1 MQNESTGGWTPVVD
15 LDSKTLIGTT
25 ESSIVLRHDALQ
37 VGKKYKLTCRV
48 KNKGESRS
56 THKEVKALYSEW
68 KNVISMLEIWL
79 HAKLQ
84 V

>member
-1 MQNESTGGWTPVVD
+1 MVD

-25 ESSIVLRHDALQ
+25 ERYIVLRDDVLH
-37 VGKKYKLTCRV
+37 VEKKYKLTCRV
-48 KNKGESRS
+48 KNEGELRC
-56 THKEVKALYSEW
+56 THKEVKKAFCIQNGKKGSMR
-68 KNVISMLEIWL
+68 VIWS

>member
-1 MQNESTGGWTPVVD
+1 MVD
-15 LDSKTLIGTT
+15 LDSKTLIGST
-25 ESSIVLRHDALQ
+25 ESSIVLRHDVLH

-48 KNKGESRS
+48 KNEGELRS

-68 KNVISMLEIWL
+68 KNVISLLKIWL
-79 HAKLQ
+79 YVKFQ